1 MDEDGKV
8 NGIMYQEGLPLVDEG
23 DYTFSIF
30 CDDSSESGE
39 FILLDEFKKQ
49 TNVDVDLKIYP
60 YETATVSFAADAAD
74 AAEALFAELL
84 PLSLPHP
91 VNMVML
97 IIVNTISDKLSGN
110 SLW

>member
-23 DYTFSIF
+23 AYTFSIF

-39 FILLDEFKKQ
+39 FIMLDEFKKQ

-60 YETATVSFAADAAD
+60 YETATERPCNGRFQKWKDR
-74 AAEALFAELL
+74 
-84 PLSLPHP
+84 
-91 VNMVML
+91 
-97 IIVNTISDKLSGN
+97 N
-110 SLW
+110 SYCN